1 MDNKEKWEKPE
12 LIELSIDSTE
22 GDLFPGGDAAGYAS

>member
-22 GDLFPGGDAAGYAS
+22 GGLPLGGDAGGYAS